1 MHSLPTKYQPKN
13 AKKDPYLKSDLCCY
27 SCTSRL
33 KQWNHL
39 RDKSIK
45 ASEHLYRRV
54 SNTDGHSSHR
64 VNRLT
69 QLNSSIWGGKH
80 SASGSAAC
88 ACGRP
93 CQTRLVLMTR
103 VCLLRSAVCL
113 LGPACLCCVKA
124 AGGLLYQATD
134 ARWPLV
140 QQPVQIQTDDNWL
153 IVIVI
158 KLILP
163 SQITHIFFNG

>member
-1 MHSLPTKYQPKN
+1 
-13 AKKDPYLKSDLCCY
+13 
-27 SCTSRL
+27 
-33 KQWNHL
+33 
-39 RDKSIK
+39 
-45 ASEHLYRRV
+45 
-54 SNTDGHSSHR
+54 
-64 VNRLT
+64 
-69 QLNSSIWGGKH
+69 
-80 SASGSAAC
+80 
-88 ACGRP
+88 
-93 CQTRLVLMTR
+93 MTR

-163 SQITHIFFNG
+163 SKISILRMFLRRAFDYFSFFYFVQAVSEITLFWHYCTCRETQWNDMADCTRSLTLWKSCSESVLQVSDMKAIEKIQSLQARSTGQTPWITWFY